1 MKVLIMGAGGVG
13 GYYGARFAEAGHDV
27 TFVARGRHKEAIETN
42 GLHVR
47 SALGDATIHDAKVIE
62 NAAAAGLCDFV
73 LICTKLR
80 DLEAAAQAIH
90 PAVGPETGVI
100 SLQNGVEK
108 ERVLIEA
115 VGRDAVMGGATQ
127 IASTIAAPGV
137 IQHTGTMAN
146 LVYGELDG
154 SLTDRLKAFDQAV
167 RSAPG
172 FETNLADNIELEI
185 WKKFSFLAPFAGITA
200 LHRKPIGPLRV
211 NPEIRRELEA
221 LVGEAVA
228 VGRAEG
234 VAFGPGR
241 EAEVI
246 SFVDGL
252 PETMKSSMLHDL
264 EAGNPLELD
273 WLTGTVCRFGQTHGI
288 ATPAS
293 ERIYAALASLKD
305 GGVS

>member
-27 TFVARGRHKEAIETN
+27 TFVARGRHKEAIQAN
-42 GLHVR
+42 GLQVR
-47 SALGDATIHDAKVIE
+47 SALGDVTIRDAKVVE
-62 NAAAAGLCDFV
+62 DATAAGVCDFV
-73 LICTKLR
+73 LVCTKLR
-80 DLEAAAQAIH
+80 DLEEVAQAIR

-127 IASTIAAPGV
+127 IASAIAAPGE

-146 LVYGELDG
+146 LIYGELDG
-154 SLTDRLKAFDQAV
+154 SLSDRVKTFDQAV

-172 FETNLADNIELEI
+172 FETNLADDIELEI

-200 LHRKPIGPLRV
+200 LYRKPIGPLRV
-211 NPEIRRELEA
+211 DPEIRRELEA
-221 LVGEAVA
+221 LVAEAVA

-241 EAEVI
+241 EAEVMGFI
-246 SFVDGL
+246 DGL

-264 EAGNPLELD
+264 EAGKPLELD
-273 WLTGTVCRFGQTHGI
+273 WLTGTVCRFGRTHDI

-293 ERIYAALASLKD
+293 DRIYAALASAR
-305 GGVS
+305 GGAAI